1 MSALVG
7 RARRVGLVTQKGA
20 RFSTETHGKGIRE
33 GRRKKRRG
41 EVGSYR
47 GEGVRGVGSHYVE
60 GGDVTDGDGW
70 LHVRQV

>member
-1 MSALVG
+1 MRRRQD
-7 RARRVGLVTQKGA
+7 RA
-20 RFSTETHGKGIRE
+20 E
-33 GRRKKRRG
+33 
-41 EVGSYR
+41 

>member
-1 MSALVG
+1 MHA
-7 RARRVGLVTQKGA
+7 
-20 RFSTETHGKGIRE
+20 STPRHTDQGGVDE
-33 GRRKKRRG
+33 GRGGRMRWRQDRT
-41 EVGSYR
+41 E

>member
-1 MSALVG
+1 M
-7 RARRVGLVTQKGA
+7 VTQRGA
-20 RFSTETHGKGIRE
+20 RFNTETYRPRGADE
-33 GRRKKRRG
+33 GRGGRMRWRQDRT
-41 EVGSYR
+41 E

>member
-1 MSALVG
+1 M
-7 RARRVGLVTQKGA
+7 RRRQD
-20 RFSTETHGKGIRE
+20 RTE
-33 GRRKKRRG
+33 
-41 EVGSYR
+41 

>member
-1 MSALVG
+1 MHA
-7 RARRVGLVTQKGA
+7 
-20 RFSTETHGKGIRE
+20 STPRHTGQGGEGGDEEE
-33 GRRKKRRG
+33 GRIVRA
-41 EVGSYR
+41 E

>member
-1 MSALVG
+1 MHASAPRHGG
-7 RARRVGLVTQKGA
+7 RK
-20 RFSTETHGKGIRE
+20 E
-33 GRRKKRRG
+33 RKG
-41 EVGSYR
+41 EVGSHR

>member
-1 MSALVG
+1 M
-7 RARRVGLVTQKGA
+7 VTQKGA
-20 RFSTETHGKGIRE
+20 RFNTETYRPRGKGGDEEE
-33 GRRKKRRG
+33 GRIVRA
-41 EVGSYR
+41 E